1 MKKPSKKKPA
11 TPSPSLV
18 TSPSKQ
24 SFADIK
30 KCKTVDELDR
40 LVIHAMHG
48 RKWPTMKYT
57 APDDSLLIGQKT
69 RNMTFH
75 EAAIYFKVRE
85 PGLSQFLESVTDRHI
100 ELLEGLTNQVMTNRD
115 AWKRISLKR
124 EKKLQDEIS
133 KPRLLRKKGTEATKR
148 RAQERKVQFLEMLE
162 MVKRDEPRIDF
173 DSQVNEAR
181 KMLKEQGVKVSHGT
195 AYNYLMTT
203 DKEST
208 PKA

>member
-1 MKKPSKKKPA
+1 MRKPSKKKPA

-24 SFADIK
+24 SFTDIK

-57 APDDSLLIGQKT
+57 APDDSLLIGRKT

-75 EAAIYFKVRE
+75 KVAIYYRMRE
-85 PGLSQFLESVTDRHI
+85 PGFSQFFESVTDRYI
-100 ELLEGLTNQVMTNRD
+100 ELLEGLTSKVTSSRN

-124 EKKLQDEIS
+124 EEKLQNEKS
-133 KPRLLRKKGTEATKR
+133 KPRLLRKKGTDATKR
-148 RAQERKVQFLEMLE
+148 RAQERKEQFLEMLKT
-162 MVKRDEPRIDF
+162 VKRDEPKAVF
-173 DSQVNEAR
+173 DGQVIEACER
-181 KMLKEQGVKVSHGT
+181 LKRNGVKVSHGT
-195 AYNYLMTT
+195 AYNYLKTT
-203 DKEST
+203 DQEST